1 MSYSLPCGL
10 RRADIRGIAAAVSP
24 ATYRRDIQ
32 QQTGRHP
39 ESAPTHFNEGNHAR
53 QRVPLTSAITVR

>member
-24 ATYRRDIQ
+24 QRIVAT
-32 QQTGRHP
+32 
-39 ESAPTHFNEGNHAR
+39 FNSK
-53 QRVPLTSAITVR
+53 RVGTPNRVRPI